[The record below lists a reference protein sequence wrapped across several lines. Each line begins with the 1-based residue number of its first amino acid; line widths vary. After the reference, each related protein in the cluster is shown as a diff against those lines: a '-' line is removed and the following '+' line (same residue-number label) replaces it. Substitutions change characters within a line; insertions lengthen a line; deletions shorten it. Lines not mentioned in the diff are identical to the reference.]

1 MTDIIKE
8 IKTWLL
14 WFKETGTWLP
24 IAIIIFLTIIMSI
37 LFIISKNMGVI

>member
-24 IAIIIFLTIIMSI
+24 VAVVIFLTIII
-37 LFIISKNMGVI
+37 FVLFTISKNMGVI